1 VSSGTDPQVLSLP
14 KGGGAVSDVGTAFET
29 DLNTGTGSYAF
40 PLTLPAGPDGV
51 VPSLRLRYSSGAGNG
66 PFGIGWAFGSMAV
79 QRATDHGVPSYA
91 PGADAFAMPGVDDLI
106 DVGGG
111 AYRPRVDTM
120 FYRILRKDA
129 GWEVTDTAGTVYAL
143 GASAAARVAT
153 TIDGSERVGAW
164 LLETMTTAAG
174 DVIAYTYAQDDA
186 QRYVSSISWGRYRL
200 DFVYESR
207 PDRLSDGSFGF
218 LIRTAQR
225 CARIELH
232 ALDAAPTLV
241 RSWNLSYTVGEPAGL
256 SLLASITVRGHG
268 ADGATLDAPPTAFGY
283 TTVAPRTLTRSTG
296 LLLGASPP
304 PFSSRTVELV
314 DWDGDGLPE
323 LFEMRAGMARVW
335 RNNGRN
341 RWGYP
346 LPLPAVPGPVDLAAP
361 GVAFADLLGTG
372 TVDLV
377 AFASA
382 ASRYVPLREGGGFGR
397 AVTLNGAPPVA
408 SPGLVSRFMDLDG
421 DGRADVLTV
430 TDEFFALYYRT
441 DDGFSAQPQTI
452 PRSAAPAAD
461 LRDPHVKLADMTG
474 DGLQDL
480 VRVDGAAVRY
490 WPYLG
495 YGRWAEPVEMT
506 NPPVLPRGYDPNR
519 LFVVDVDGDGCADF
533 VYVDA
538 GSVTVW
544 YNRGGVAV
552 GPPQTIAHTP
562 AVGIDEVRLVDF
574 NGTGTT
580 GVLWS
585 NVPDGPSRRGYVYL
599 DLCGGVKPYLLAT
612 IDNGIGTTSTIAY
625 RSSTEFALDA
635 AEAGTPW
642 RTFHPFPVHCVSGMS
657 VRDAATGVTAST
669 RYVYGPARYDS
680 AVRAFLG
687 FGVVDT
693 ITAGDASV
701 PGQRARNTYHLGL
714 DPADL
719 GRPLAGDDVLVF
731 GALRRRLL
739 KTELFGLDGGPDE
752 AKPYRV
758 VTHAYAARIEA
769 APNGAR
775 IGVGYETLA
784 TETLYERAATPFST
798 HTISYAVPDSFGNI
812 GSQRMVAQ
820 RTGIAT
826 PDLDVTTATTFA
838 QNVAAHVVSLPA
850 RVTQTL
856 ADGTIAS
863 AKVMYYDGPGFVG
876 LPEGQATVG
885 QLTRTDVLAFTDP
898 LVGAIYGAH
907 PPDPA
912 ALGYLRHAG
921 ESGWW
926 IRHVAYARDTAA
938 GILTLTRRSQLG
950 FDARIVYDATRSRP
964 ERMIDELGNTIA
976 AAFDERAL
984 QMGTLTDGAGAT
996 SRDTFD
1002 LLGRVTGTISPGDS
1016 AALPSIVFGYEL
1028 ASAPTA
1034 LRTSYRTASGSAAT
1048 FDEVEYFD
1056 GRGQRLAGLV
1066 PGEGDA
1072 GRAFIVRNAVRR
1084 NVRGLEAELFEPYYA
1099 DDASYHAPPLGTP
1112 ATTIAYDGL
1121 GRLLVR
1127 SEPGGAI
1134 TRYAYGP
1141 GTVTISNALAGET
1154 LVRTSLQH
1162 LDALGR
1168 VVALEQ
1174 QHDGRTVRQ
1183 TFTYTA
1189 QSHIATSTDAD
1200 GITTVLSYDL
1210 LGRLVANATPATGT
1224 TLSVADAA
1232 GNVVVRRNAAG
1243 EEIVSTFDG
1252 LGRLL
1257 TTSLAGAPAPE
1268 VTYHYL
1274 NAGDPAPPDGER
1286 NRRSRLWRVD
1296 DALGT
1301 WTYTYDARGQIVGQT
1316 RTLTD
1321 RPGITYAT
1329 DFVLDDMGRQL
1340 QTTLPEPLPGA
1351 GRRVVSYTYG
1361 PRGVPVAAPSYVKA
1375 AEYDLRGRLTALTYQ
1390 NGTRNTWTYLP
1401 NSRRLQHLAVAD
1413 PGGQLLRD
1421 QTFQYDGAAN
1431 TTGIASPNPLEQ
1443 ATFGYDDLDRLT
1455 AASYGDGNTFAYA
1468 YSDGGTVQSAGP
1480 DPSTFDAAGRM
1491 IGGAFGAL
1499 AYDGFDR
1506 LTGLT
1511 RPDATVERYA
1521 YDFRGMRG
1529 FRAAADGTTFRSV
1542 DASLELVDAR
1552 AIVWVTFG
1560 GRRIVA
1566 FGPQASY
1573 VHYDQLGNA
1582 TLFTDGAGA
1591 ELRRLAFGPYGSL
1604 RHDSRAGDVQPQFG
1618 PGTLDAATGLV
1629 CMGRR
1634 YLDPLRGRFVSPDMI
1649 VGGAFTLDGWNRY
1662 AYARNN
1668 PLRYVDPSG
1677 MISWQNVLAVIGIV
1691 ILIAVLC
1698 VAAYFTGGTTL
1709 LAIPGLTVTLGGLF
1723 VSAAVGVAAGAVI
1736 GGIAAAQAGGDIW
1749 KGILFGG
1756 IVGGIAGFA
1765 SGALGLAVAS
1775 GMSSLTFLG
1784 SVAIGAVEGAVI
1796 GAGTGAAVGFAGG
1809 KGNAESIFKH
1819 MLAGFITGAVVGA
1832 ALGAVSGIISG
1843 EGPNAALKIGTL
1855 DKYSGAAGPVSTSS
1869 NVAAFGQNT
1878 AELVAGGNPLGLAG
1892 SFVGIG
1898 QSAAINSV
1906 GDVFN
1911 VGANGAII
1919 SIPVGWVP
1927 QFLLANGGVVALEGI
1942 SSGLD
1947 ASGTYSFGNQL
1958 VLALSLVP
1966 FVGIAFGYGTGQ
1978 DTSWEASFESWLD
1991 DHFSQSSANA
2001 I

>member
-1 VSSGTDPQVLSLP
+1 
-14 KGGGAVSDVGTAFET
+14 
-29 DLNTGTGSYAF
+29 
-40 PLTLPAGPDGV
+40 
-51 VPSLRLRYSSGAGNG
+51 
-66 PFGIGWAFGSMAV
+66 M
-79 QRATDHGVPSYA
+79 
-91 PGADAFAMPGVDDLI
+91 
-106 DVGGG
+106 
-111 AYRPRVDTM
+111 
-120 FYRILRKDA
+120 
-129 GWEVTDTAGTVYAL
+129 
-143 GASAAARVAT
+143 
-153 TIDGSERVGAW
+153 
-164 LLETMTTAAG
+164 
-174 DVIAYTYAQDDA
+174 
-186 QRYVSSISWGRYRL
+186 
-200 DFVYESR
+200 
-207 PDRLSDGSFGF
+207 
-218 LIRTAQR
+218 
-225 CARIELH
+225 
-232 ALDAAPTLV
+232 
-241 RSWNLSYTVGEPAGL
+241 
-256 SLLASITVRGHG
+256 
-268 ADGATLDAPPTAFGY
+268 
-283 TTVAPRTLTRSTG
+283 
-296 LLLGASPP
+296 
-304 PFSSRTVELV
+304 
-314 DWDGDGLPE
+314 
-323 LFEMRAGMARVW
+323 
-335 RNNGRN
+335 
-341 RWGYP
+341 
-346 LPLPAVPGPVDLAAP
+346 
-361 GVAFADLLGTG
+361 
-372 TVDLV
+372 
-377 AFASA
+377 
-382 ASRYVPLREGGGFGR
+382 
-397 AVTLNGAPPVA
+397 
-408 SPGLVSRFMDLDG
+408 
-421 DGRADVLTV
+421 
-430 TDEFFALYYRT
+430 
-441 DDGFSAQPQTI
+441 
-452 PRSAAPAAD
+452 
-461 LRDPHVKLADMTG
+461 
-474 DGLQDL
+474 
-480 VRVDGAAVRY
+480 
-490 WPYLG
+490 
-495 YGRWAEPVEMT
+495 
-506 NPPVLPRGYDPNR
+506 
-519 LFVVDVDGDGCADF
+519 
-533 VYVDA
+533 
-538 GSVTVW
+538 
-544 YNRGGVAV
+544 
-552 GPPQTIAHTP
+552 
-562 AVGIDEVRLVDF
+562 
-574 NGTGTT
+574 
-580 GVLWS
+580 LWS

-635 AEAGTPW
+635 AAAGTPW
-642 RTFHPFPVHCVSGMS
+642 QTFHPFPVHCVSAMS

-719 GRPLAGDDVLVF
+719 GRPLSGDDVLVF

-758 VTHAYAARIEA
+758 VTHEYAARIET

-798 HTISYAVPDSFGNI
+798 HTISYAVPDAFGNI

-820 RTGIAT
+820 RTGVAV
-826 PDLDVTTATTFA
+826 PDLDVTTTTTFA

-856 ADGTIAS
+856 ADGTVAS

-898 LVGAIYGAH
+898 MVGAIYGAH

-938 GILTLTRRSQLG
+938 GILTLTRRSQMG
-950 FDARIVYDATRSRP
+950 FDARIAYDATRSRP
-964 ERMIDELGNTIA
+964 ERMTDELGNVIA
-976 AAFDERAL
+976 AGFDERAL
-984 QMGTLTDGAGAT
+984 QIGTLTDGAGAT

-1002 LLGRVTGTISPGDS
+1002 LLGRVTSTISPGDT
-1016 AALPSIVFGYEL
+1016 AALPSILFGYEL

-1034 LRTSYRTASGSAAT
+1034 LTTSYRTASGSAAT
-1048 FDEVEYFD
+1048 FDEVEFFD
-1056 GRGQRLAGLV
+1056 GRGQRLAGVV

-1099 DDASYHAPPLGTP
+1099 DDANYHAPAPGTP

-1127 SEPGGAI
+1127 SEPGGAL
-1134 TRYAYGP
+1134 TRYAYAP
-1141 GTVTISNALAGET
+1141 GTVTISNSLEGEA
-1154 LVRTSLQH
+1154 LVRTSVQH

-1174 QHDGRTVRQ
+1174 QHDGRPVRQ

-1189 QSHIATSTDAD
+1189 QSHIASSTDAD

-1224 TLSVADAA
+1224 TLSIADAA
-1232 GNVVVRRNAAG
+1232 GNVVRRRNAAG

-1257 TTSLAGAPAPE
+1257 STGLAGAPAPE
-1268 VTYHYL
+1268 VIYHYL

-1361 PRGVPVAAPSYVKA
+1361 PRGVPLAAPGYVKA

-1401 NSRRLQHLAVAD
+1401 NSRRLQHLAVAG
-1413 PGGQLLRD
+1413 PGGELLRD
-1421 QTFQYDGAAN
+1421 QTFQYDGAGN
-1431 TTGIASPNPLEQ
+1431 TTGIASPDPLER

-1455 AASYGDGNTFAYA
+1455 AASYGDGNAFAYA

-1491 IGGAFGAL
+1491 IAGTFGTL

-1506 LTGLT
+1506 LTGIT

-1560 GRRIVA
+1560 GRRVVA

-1582 TLFTDGAGA
+1582 TLFTDQAGA

-1618 PGTLDAATGLV
+1618 PGTLDATTGLV

-1855 DKYSGAAGPVSTSS
+1855 DKYSGAAGPVGTSS

-1878 AELVAGGNPLGLAG
+1878 AELVAGGNPMGLAG

-1911 VGANGAII
+1911 VSANGALV

-1978 DTSWEASFESWLD
+1978 DSSWEASFESWLD